1 MNLCRSLKVL
11 VIMILL
17 ACSTMKCTKQGFMSG
32 DHLHSLLHM
41 ELIDRILECTGFA
54 HVELAYLSMLVN
66 FIKAWVEQ
74 HQRFLGLLPTEV

>member
-11 VIMILL
+11 VIVILL
-17 ACSTMKCTKQGFMSG
+17 ACSTMECTKQGLMSS
-32 DHLHSLLHM
+32 DYLHSLLHM
-41 ELIDRILECTGFA
+41 ELIDRVFECTGFA